1 MARRATAGEDEAL
14 AAFAQQLAGIK
25 HHFADADRQNA
36 PALYGVAM
44 PRPQKVISLDDWGLL
59 LDAVKARL
67 RQVAGQ
73 PLAREGDGA
82 LTALRTGVLECV
94 DALDQLHLV
103 LGHALSQRER
113 IDDDGSRLAAQAP
126 GSGVPVST
134 SPLVNCARAAVASD
148 S

>member
-14 AAFAQQLAGIK
+14 AAFAQQLAG
-25 HHFADADRQNA
+25 
-36 PALYGVAM
+36 M
-44 PRPQKVISLDDWGLL
+44 
-59 LDAVKARL
+59 
-67 RQVAGQ
+67 
-73 PLAREGDGA
+73 
-82 LTALRTGVLECV
+82 
-94 DALDQLHLV
+94 HLV